1 MRRIGMLLMLA
12 LCCMGLCIPGWAW
25 SGAGQVRSETSVSK
39 DGSCAV
45 VVTATI
51 HLEEAV
57 ASPVFPVPKNAE
69 NITLNGSPATV
80 HTGASSQMVSLK
92 DVTGG
97 SAGEWSIVIR
107 YDLPSLVTSTKE
119 EGLVLTL
126 PILSGFSYPVE
137 KLTFS
142 VTLPGD
148 VPGRPSFTSA
158 YHQADIQSLLAVTVS
173 GRTIAGQALEPLK
186 DHESLT
192 MTLPVDGKMFPETA
206 HTAQV
211 LGLLDLA
218 IGVVALVAVGY
229 YLLTLRPVLPKRPLQ
244 ATVPDGLS
252 AGDMPLWLTGRG
264 MDLSMLVVTWAEL
277 GYIRIQVE
285 DRGRVLLHKRME
297 MGNERSIFENRCYR
311 DLFGRRSVVDGTGQH
326 YAQLVRTVAK
336 KSPQAKEI
344 YCPESGNVKVFW
356 ALCDVAAILSG
367 ISMAGAL
374 AAYSTVLQAFL
385 AILIGTMALLIQSGG
400 RCLLL
405 RKRRSLWIALG
416 CAGLWLI
423 LGLWSGAWGAA
434 VLMVAFQ
441 FFAGFAGAYGGKRT
455 ELGQQALEQILG
467 LRRFMR
473 IASKSELQRLLRY
486 DSVYFYEVA
495 PYALALGVDKPFAK
509 RFGRLRL
516 PECTYLTGPV
526 QGQMTAVEW
535 AKFLRTTVDKLDA
548 RASRLP
554 LERLMGR

>member
-1 MRRIGMLLMLA
+1 MRRIGMLLMLV
-12 LCCMGLCIPGWAW
+12 LFCLGFCIPGWAW
-25 SGAGQVRSETSVSK
+25 SEAGQIRSETTVAK
-39 DGSCAV
+39 DGSCSV
-45 VVTATI
+45 VVTANI
-51 HLEEAV
+51 HLEENV
-57 ASPVFPVPKNAE
+57 ASAVFPVPKNAE

-80 HTGASSQMVSLK
+80 RAGESSQMVSLK

-97 SAGEWSIVIR
+97 AAGEWSIVIC
-107 YDLPSLVTSTKE
+107 YDLPSVVTSTKE
-119 EGLVLTL
+119 DGLVLTL
-126 PILSGFSYPVE
+126 PILSGFSYPVGE
-137 KLTFS
+137 LAFS

-192 MTLPVDGKMFPETA
+192 MTLPVDEKMFPETA

-211 LGLLDLA
+211 LDILDLA
-218 IGVVALVAVGY
+218 IVVVALVAVGY
-229 YLLTLRPVLPKRPLQ
+229 YLLTLRPVLPKRSLQ
-244 ATVPDGLS
+244 VTAPDGLS
-252 AGDMPLWLTGRG
+252 AGDMGLWLTGRG

-285 DRGRVLLHKRME
+285 DSGRVLLHKRME

-311 DLFGRRSVVDGTGQH
+311 DLFGRRGVVDGTGPH

-336 KSPQAKEI
+336 KAPQAKEI
-344 YCPESGNVKVFW
+344 YRPGFGNVKVFW
-356 ALCDVAAILSG
+356 VLCDVAAILSG

-374 AAYSTVLQAFL
+374 GAYLQVFL
-385 AILIGTMALLIQSGG
+385 TILMGTMALLIQSGG

-416 CAGLWLI
+416 CAGVWLI
-423 LGLWSGAWGAA
+423 LGLWSRAWVTA
-434 VLMVAFQ
+434 VLVVAFQ

-473 IASKSELQRLLRY
+473 IASRPELQRLLQY
-486 DSVYFYEVA
+486 DSAYFYGVA
-495 PYALALGVDKPFAK
+495 PYALALGVDQTFAK

-526 QGQMTAVEW
+526 QRQMSAVEW

-548 RASRLP
+548 RAKRLP
-554 LERLMGR
+554 LARLTGR